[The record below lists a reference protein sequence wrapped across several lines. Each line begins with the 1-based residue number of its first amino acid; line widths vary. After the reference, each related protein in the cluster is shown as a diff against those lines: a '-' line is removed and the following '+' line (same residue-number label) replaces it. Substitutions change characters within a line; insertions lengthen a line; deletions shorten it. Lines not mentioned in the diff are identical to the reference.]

1 MQGYGIQRLK
11 TLSLLMGNWRINLEI
26 DQEPHYLQAVWRL
39 DSITRLIQQALPK
52 VVWLTRQISD

>member
-1 MQGYGIQRLK
+1 
-11 TLSLLMGNWRINLEI
+11 MGNWRINLEI

-52 VVWLTRQISD
+52 YMNRHDSLEIVIVKYNISALMVAIA